1 MVIFMALIIA
11 YVGKK
16 GCIMVSDKRSITYFG
31 NNENLSLLEDDFYS
45 GKISTKEE
53 LFAKAD
59 ELNIGIKITD
69 KTTRID
75 TIGEAIKGEISTKG
89 AFETKR
95 RRVYGTTN
103 GYQIVELV
111 GSKIISSKGGE
122 KAIIV
127 FGNKFAKSQAEKL
140 ISQKWKSSLSLKYM
154 GDIFKEVIAEVSK
167 VTPSVGN
174 QCDVLIKQPDFSDLV
189 AREYLIDI
197 IEKDVKLLDK
207 YKTIFETEDKTANQ
221 KDINSRILENGMV
234 GYILSIDE
242 NMVEVKLNNQTQAF
256 DKNGKCLA
264 AAGEKVIMF
273 SNSKNPQIGDEVIME
288 NGNLYLKKDSST
300 LNCNIV
306 LCRVDR

>member
-1 MVIFMALIIA
+1 
-11 YVGKK
+11 
-16 GCIMVSDKRSITYFG
+16 MVSDKRSITYFG

-45 GKISTKEE
+45 GKISSEDE
-53 LFAKAD
+53 LYAKAE

-103 GYQIVELV
+103 GYQIVELI

-127 FGNKFAKSQAEKL
+127 FGNKFAKSQAENL
-140 ISQKWKSSLSLKYM
+140 ISKKWKSSLSLKYM
-154 GDIFKEVIAEVSK
+154 GDIFKEVIAEVSGM
-167 VTPSVGN
+167 TPSVGK
-174 QCDVLIKQPDFSDLV
+174 QCDILIKQPEFSDLT
-189 AREYLIDI
+189 AREYLVNK
-197 IEKDVKLLDK
+197 IEQDVKLLDK
-207 YKTIFETEDKTANQ
+207 YKTIFETEDSSNN
-221 KDINSRILENGMV
+221 KDINSNILENGEV
-234 GYILSIDE
+234 GAILSIDG
-242 NMVEVKLNNQTQAF
+242 NMIEVKLNNQTQAF

-273 SNSKNPQIGDEVIME
+273 TDSKNPQIGDEIIME

-300 LNCNIV
+300 LKCNIV
-306 LCRVDR
+306 LCNVE

>member
-1 MVIFMALIIA
+1 MALIIA

-45 GKISTKEE
+45 GKISSEDE
-53 LFAKAD
+53 LYAKAE

-103 GYQIVELV
+103 GYQIVELI

-127 FGNKFAKSQAEKL
+127 FGNKFAKSQAENL
-140 ISQKWKSSLSLKYM
+140 ISKKWKSSLSLKYM
-154 GDIFKEVIAEVSK
+154 GDIFKEVIAEVSGM
-167 VTPSVGN
+167 TPSVGK
-174 QCDVLIKQPDFSDLV
+174 QCDILIKQPEFSDLT
-189 AREYLIDI
+189 AREYLVNK
-197 IEKDVKLLDK
+197 IEQDVKLLDK
-207 YKTIFETEDKTANQ
+207 YKTIFETEDSSTN
-221 KDINSRILENGMV
+221 KDINSNILENGEV
-234 GYILSIDE
+234 GAILSIDG
-242 NMVEVKLNNQTQAF
+242 NMIEVKLNNQTQAF

-273 SNSKNPQIGDEVIME
+273 TDSKNPQIGDEIIME

-300 LNCNIV
+300 LKCNIV
-306 LCRVDR
+306 LCNVE